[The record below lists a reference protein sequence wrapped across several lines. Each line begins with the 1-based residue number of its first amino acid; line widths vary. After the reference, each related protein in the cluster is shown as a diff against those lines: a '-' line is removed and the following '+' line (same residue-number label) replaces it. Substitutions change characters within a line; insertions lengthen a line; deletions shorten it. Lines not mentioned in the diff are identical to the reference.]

1 MTKHF
6 KTIGPYTFEL
16 NNTMVMVRSV
26 ETGELLKAIDYRAHD
41 CVDKFNAICAH
52 WEEKMKVTV
61 SA

>member
-1 MTKHF
+1 
-6 KTIGPYTFEL
+6 
-16 NNTMVMVRSV
+16 MVMVRSV
-26 ETGELLKAIDYRAHD
+26 ETGELLKAIDYRAHE